1 MNLEQL
7 IENLPA
13 DELATYQNLVE
24 QAQQGADSKAVRGQL
39 AKLTISV
46 LKRLGEKPNP
56 GPIIGQFSKQY
67 FAAPKKP
74 EVVPIEDLVRQFP
87 YPLSFKLK
95 NVLDDKARYQSGEDV
110 PQYGYDCC
118 AVMGLLVRIAA
129 AIGIQSYVDL
139 VGGSDIEFNRAIM
152 ETLQAP
158 ADGGWLSLARRLTQQ
173 LQSREGAVIVKQLH
187 EGLGQRVQLE
197 GEGKKKGGVQV
208 SQALE
213 QLVSFR
219 NRLVHGERISSQEL
233 EEAVDLLIA
242 AVRGFAF
249 LVDYE
254 MVVRQNGDGYRL
266 NNLLP
271 ETMNQISAELPEMEP
286 CLVSKKEGQLFLS
299 LSPLLHFRPGAEG
312 HEIDFDEL
320 FFLNA
325 GSSDRL
331 NYIAYRYARQMD
343 GKQLDS
349 YESFLEFMQKIPTPP
364 IPKEPKIDFSS
375 FVEYHTRLFV
385 GRVEILQEI
394 EQFVQDRPTAYGILK
409 ALAGM
414 GKTAIIAKLHQM
426 MAAESVPSGHRW
438 VFHFCMHTDG
448 RDNPV
453 VALRSLTAHICD
465 LFGRNRKN
473 WLSNDVEELKDQK
486 FPALLNDIR
495 SELAEGERLVLV
507 IDALDE
513 GISGDQE
520 SVPSVLPQYLPDHVV
535 GVVSYRVDN
544 DNENTRVEEQIS
556 HILEERR
563 QVFSQANP
571 LKGLTHHNVAEF
583 LQKASERE
591 EIPSA
596 TLEAVWQAAIQDTQD
611 MADPFYL
618 RFVAEG
624 LDTKRI
630 LVERAETVPTS
641 LDEAFNQLWINL
653 PADRD
658 FLVYRLLCNLAV
670 MYDYVDDAFF
680 AELFNRQVAEGEE
693 LMRPDDIAVLR
704 AQVGKLLVYDGDKY
718 NLFHDRFRTFLVGA
732 RVDAVAQA
740 LGEI

>member
-7 IENLPA
+7 IENLQA
-13 DELATYQNLVE
+13 EELATYQSLVD
-24 QAQQGADSKAVRGQL
+24 QAQQGADSKLVRGQL
-39 AKLTISV
+39 AKLAISV
-46 LKRLGEKPNP
+46 LKRLGQKPNP

-139 VGGSDIEFNRAIM
+139 VGGSDVEFNRAIM

-158 ADGGWLSLARRLTQQ
+158 ADGGWLSLARRLAQQ
-173 LQSREGAVIVKQLH
+173 LHSREGAAIVKQLH
-187 EGLGQRVQLE
+187 DGFGQKVQLE
-197 GEGKKKGGVQV
+197 DEGKNKKNVQV

-219 NRLVHGERISSQEL
+219 NRLVHGERISAEEL
-233 EEAVDLLIA
+233 EEAINLLVVA
-242 AVRGFAF
+242 TRGFAF

-254 MVVRQNGDGYRL
+254 MVVRQNGTGYRL

-271 ETMNQISAELPEMEP
+271 ETIDQVSAELPKMEP
-286 CLVSKKEGQLFLS
+286 CLVSKKDPQQFLS
-299 LSPLLHFRPGAEG
+299 LSPLLHFRQGVEG
-312 HEIDFDEL
+312 QEIDFDEL

-343 GKQLDS
+343 GNQLDS
-349 YESFLEFMQKIPTPP
+349 YENFLEFMQKIPTPP
-364 IPKEPKIDFSS
+364 IPKEPKIYFSS

-385 GRVEILQEI
+385 GRVEILEEI
-394 EQFVQDRPTAYGILK
+394 KRFVAERPTAYGVLH

-426 MAAESVPSGHRW
+426 MIEETSSSHRW
-438 VFHFCMHTDG
+438 VFHFCMQTDG

-465 LFGRNRKN
+465 LFGRDRKH

-495 SELAEGERLVLV
+495 SELADGERLVLV

-535 GVVSYRVDN
+535 GIISYRVD
-544 DNENTRVEEQIS
+544 DSNENTRVEEQIS
-556 HILEERR
+556 HIPAERR
-563 QVFSQANP
+563 QVFANANP
-571 LKGLTHHNVAEF
+571 LKGLTHQNVEEF
-583 LQKASERE
+583 LQKATERDQ
-591 EIPSA
+591 IPGA
-596 TLEAVWQAAIQDTQD
+596 TLESVWQASIQDTQD

-630 LVERAETVPTS
+630 TIDRAETVPKS

-658 FLVYRLLCNLAV
+658 YLVHRLLCNLAV

-680 AELFNRQVAEGEE
+680 AELFNRQLEE
-693 LMRPDDIAVLR
+693 DEQLMRPDDIAVLR
-704 AQVGKLLVYDGDKY
+704 AQAGKLLVYDGDKY
-718 NLFHDRFRTFLVGA
+718 NLFHDRFRTFLVGP
-732 RVDAVAQA
+732 RVDAVAEA
-740 LGEI
+740 LGEV